1 MSCVYRIRKKG
12 RSCGKTLLA
21 EVLYGSKLDKIK
33 RLDLDTISTYGIMS
47 DMSLKRIRYI
57 IDYLIQE
64 GYLEVDENELQDSTT
79 HTKNKGNIKTVKNFR

>member
-1 MSCVYRIRKKG
+1 MCIQNTKKG

-21 EVLYGSKLDKIK
+21 SAYGSKLDKIK

-64 GYLEVDENELQDSTT
+64 GYLEVDEMNYRTVQPTPKTKEILNGKEL
-79 HTKNKGNIKTVKNFR
+79 R